1 MNKYKNNLIK
11 FLNLFLTVFFGLVL
25 IYLIYR
31 SEFHNDGSKLYY
43 YWKAYLIFSFL
54 FLFSIFIFFISLEK
68 REKILIF
75 FYSIIL
81 SLYIVEFFLIINSGY
96 FTKHFFFD
104 DRTRYEVYVDE
115 KTRNEKTIIS
125 LNANFFKFDYD
136 INFYPLSSIS
146 NYNTINC
153 NENGYYSKYLSDRFG
168 YNNKDGLW

>member
-11 FLNLFLTVFFGLVL
+11 FLNLVLTVFSGLALV
-25 IYLIYR
+25 YLIYR

-81 SLYIVEFFLIINSGY
+81 SFYIVEFFLVINSGY

-104 DRTRYEVYVDE
+104 DSHLTDLGNSELAKVILKEYL
-115 KTRNEKTIIS
+115 KNSNQKACL
-125 LNANFFKFDYD
+125 LNKIAPD
-136 INFYPLSSIS
+136 
-146 NYNTINC
+146 
-153 NENGYYSKYLSDRFG
+153 
-168 YNNKDGLW
+168 